1 VALSA
6 ASLTAE
12 NLGSFRK
19 ERRSFLPLRRLP
31 KAYTGSATVF
41 VDELDAAVLQTLS
54 LPDAIAV
61 A

>member
-1 VALSA
+1 MALSA

-19 ERRSFLPLRRLP
+19 ERRSFLPLRLWRLP

-41 VDELDAAVLQTLS
+41 VDELDAGVLKGAA
-54 LPDAIAV
+54 DAQAR
-61 A
+61 